1 MPKKESSNCDK
12 TAQRGRGGGAASNSS
27 GCRHRPGS
35 GYFSDSESSDSESSS
50 DDSPDRKR
58 ARSRS
63 VAAKRNGSK
72 NPSKDRKCDDKRRKK
87 QSQFAKS
94 RPRDELGRFLP
105 LQNKQLTAMNNGEGG
120 GPGPGGSGGK
130 SGGVGKSGS
139 AKTITKTFSDEE
151 EMQPTSTSSIERFD
165 FFGEEGSLRDQDAG
179 DPTNR
184 DVI

>member
-1 MPKKESSNCDK
+1 
-12 TAQRGRGGGAASNSS
+12 
-27 GCRHRPGS
+27 
-35 GYFSDSESSDSESSS
+35 
-50 DDSPDRKR
+50 
-58 ARSRS
+58 
-63 VAAKRNGSK
+63 
-72 NPSKDRKCDDKRRKK
+72 
-87 QSQFAKS
+87 
-94 RPRDELGRFLP
+94 
-105 LQNKQLTAMNNGEGG
+105 MNNGEGG